1 MTSQIGS
8 QHFDMYQSDTTTAYQ
23 PHGGLS
29 RSIEFV
35 NHPDFTTDSHDVN
48 HSRHLMDLLGA
59 SHDANTNQQAQRLS
73 LSLGS
78 HSLVSSFTNPSY
90 MNQEIDQRNNEYS
103 FSAAAMNQSFSN
115 VCGTESFVSA
125 IGNSKYLKPTQSL
138 LEELVCIGGK
148 TIDSSNEKFIRR
160 LSRNSKKGSLSLR
173 AMLKGEIPPS
183 NELFNERHE
192 LYVKIMKLIV
202 LLEEVER
209 RYEQYY
215 QHMEEVTS
223 TFEVIAAFGAGKAYT
238 VLALQAMSRH
248 FCCLRDAIISQ
259 INVIRQKM
267 LRDVPKISS
276 GLSHLSLFEKET
288 LQNRISLQQLG
299 IIQGNRQA
307 WRPIRGLPE
316 TSVAILRSWL
326 FEHFLHPYPN
336 DSEKLMLSSQT
347 GLSKNQVSNWF
358 INARVRLWKPMIEEM
373 YKEEFAESSV
383 ESDNLLNREELELI
397 EGLECGRKVEE
408 VQVGEEIG
416 VLSPDDS
423 LSVRNPVIEEET
435 VPETEVNEVEN
446 GVASVV
452 AEEKAQ
458 TWISK
463 SENKEKLDEED
474 ENASRFKLR
483 NGREVFEEKAYLVG
497 VACKGDTEDSFGIEE
512 SLKELAQLADT
523 AGLLVVDS
531 TYQKLS
537 SPNPRTYIG
546 SGKVSEIKS
555 AIRAFDVET
564 VIFDDELSPGQLRN
578 LEKAFGGDVRVCDR
592 TALILDIFNQRAAT
606 REASLQVSLAQMEY
620 QLPRLTRMWTHLER
634 QAGGQVKGMGEKQ
647 IEVDKR
653 ILRTQIGVLKKELE
667 SVRKHRKQYRNR
679 RVSVPVPVVSLVG
692 YTNAGKSTLLNQL
705 TGADVLAEDR
715 LFATLDPTTRRVQM
729 KNGKEFLL
737 TDTVGF
743 IQKLPTTLVAA
754 FRATLEEIAESS
766 ILVHVA
772 DISHP
777 LAEQQIEA
785 VEKVLSEL
793 DTSSIPKLMLWNKVD
808 KAEDP
813 EKIKLEAKTRN
824 DVVCVSALTGEG
836 LDEFCNEIQNRLKDA
851 MVWVEALIPFDKGE
865 LLSTIHQV
873 GMVERT
879 EYTEKGTLVR
889 AHVPLRFARLLT
901 PMRQM
906 CVS

>member
-1 MTSQIGS
+1 MSLCFCSNLKPSIL
-8 QHFDMYQSDTTTAYQ
+8 FPESDFRWVQTRTR
-23 PHGGLS
+23 P
-29 RSIEFV
+29 V
-35 NHPDFTTDSHDVN
+35 
-48 HSRHLMDLLGA
+48 
-59 SHDANTNQQAQRLS
+59 
-73 LSLGS
+73 
-78 HSLVSSFTNPSY
+78 SFT
-90 MNQEIDQRNNEYS
+90 
-103 FSAAAMNQSFSN
+103 
-115 VCGTESFVSA
+115 
-125 IGNSKYLKPTQSL
+125 
-138 LEELVCIGGK
+138 
-148 TIDSSNEKFIRR
+148 
-160 LSRNSKKGSLSLR
+160 
-173 AMLKGEIPPS
+173 
-183 NELFNERHE
+183 
-192 LYVKIMKLIV
+192 KLIQTKYSY
-202 LLEEVER
+202 R
-209 RYEQYY
+209 GC
-215 QHMEEVTS
+215 
-223 TFEVIAAFGAGKAYT
+223 IKA
-238 VLALQAMSRH
+238 
-248 FCCLRDAIISQ
+248 
-259 INVIRQKM
+259 
-267 LRDVPKISS
+267 
-276 GLSHLSLFEKET
+276 
-288 LQNRISLQQLG
+288 
-299 IIQGNRQA
+299 
-307 WRPIRGLPE
+307 
-316 TSVAILRSWL
+316 
-326 FEHFLHPYPN
+326 
-336 DSEKLMLSSQT
+336 
-347 GLSKNQVSNWF
+347 
-358 INARVRLWKPMIEEM
+358 
-373 YKEEFAESSV
+373 
-383 ESDNLLNREELELI
+383 
-397 EGLECGRKVEE
+397 
-408 VQVGEEIG
+408 VGEEIG

-606 REASLQVSLAQMEY
+606 REASLQASPLLLSVSLAQMEY

>member
-1 MTSQIGS
+1 MSLCFCSNLKPSIL
-8 QHFDMYQSDTTTAYQ
+8 FPESDFRWVQTRTR
-23 PHGGLS
+23 P
-29 RSIEFV
+29 V
-35 NHPDFTTDSHDVN
+35 
-48 HSRHLMDLLGA
+48 
-59 SHDANTNQQAQRLS
+59 
-73 LSLGS
+73 
-78 HSLVSSFTNPSY
+78 SFT
-90 MNQEIDQRNNEYS
+90 
-103 FSAAAMNQSFSN
+103 
-115 VCGTESFVSA
+115 
-125 IGNSKYLKPTQSL
+125 
-138 LEELVCIGGK
+138 
-148 TIDSSNEKFIRR
+148 
-160 LSRNSKKGSLSLR
+160 
-173 AMLKGEIPPS
+173 
-183 NELFNERHE
+183 
-192 LYVKIMKLIV
+192 KLIQIKYSY
-202 LLEEVER
+202 R
-209 RYEQYY
+209 GC
-215 QHMEEVTS
+215 
-223 TFEVIAAFGAGKAYT
+223 IKA
-238 VLALQAMSRH
+238 
-248 FCCLRDAIISQ
+248 
-259 INVIRQKM
+259 
-267 LRDVPKISS
+267 
-276 GLSHLSLFEKET
+276 
-288 LQNRISLQQLG
+288 
-299 IIQGNRQA
+299 
-307 WRPIRGLPE
+307 
-316 TSVAILRSWL
+316 
-326 FEHFLHPYPN
+326 
-336 DSEKLMLSSQT
+336 
-347 GLSKNQVSNWF
+347 
-358 INARVRLWKPMIEEM
+358 
-373 YKEEFAESSV
+373 
-383 ESDNLLNREELELI
+383 
-397 EGLECGRKVEE
+397 
-408 VQVGEEIG
+408 VGEEIG

-766 ILVHVA
+766 ILVHVV

-824 DVVCVSALTGEG
+824 DVVCISALTGEG